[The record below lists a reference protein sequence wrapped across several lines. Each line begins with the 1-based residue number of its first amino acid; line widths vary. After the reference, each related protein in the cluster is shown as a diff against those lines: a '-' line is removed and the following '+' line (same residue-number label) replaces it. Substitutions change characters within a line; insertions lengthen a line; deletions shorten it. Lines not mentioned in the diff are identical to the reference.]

1 MIDHD
6 DNHSSST
13 DDALAS
19 LVCSAAPTDFAPGF
33 ADRVAERVR
42 ADGTLSLSDALER
55 QVRRVLPFVAAASL
69 VLAAY
74 NWWSAR
80 GSSLSPFDA
89 ALNLPRVTLSAA
101 YDPSALYGDASY
113 SVGTP

>member
-6 DNHSSST
+6 DASS
-13 DDALAS
+13 DDALES
-19 LVCSAAPTDFAPGF
+19 LVRSAAPASFERGF
-33 ADRVAERVR
+33 SERVAARLR
-42 ADGTLSLSDALER
+42 DDGSLSLSDALER

-74 NWWSAR
+74 NWWNAR
-80 GSSLSPFDA
+80 GSSESALEA
-89 ALNLPRVTLSAA
+89 ALNLPQVTLSAA
-101 YDPSALYGDASY
+101 YEPSSLYGDATS

>member
-6 DNHSSST
+6 DHAAS
-13 DDALAS
+13 DDALES
-19 LVCSAAPTDFAPGF
+19 LVRSAAPTSFASGF
-33 ADRVAERVR
+33 SDRVAARLR
-42 ADGTLSLSDALER
+42 AGGSLSLSDALER
-55 QVRRVLPFVAAASL
+55 QVRRVVPFVAAASL
-69 VLAAY
+69 ILAAY

-80 GSSLSPFDA
+80 DSAASALDA

-101 YDPSALYGDASY
+101 YEPSSLYGDVNS

>member
-6 DNHSSST
+6 DHPSSPG
-13 DDALAS
+13 DALEF
-19 LVCSAAPTDFAPGF
+19 LVRAAAPHGF
-33 ADRVAERVR
+33 AAGFSSRVAARLR
-42 ADGTLSLSDALER
+42 ADGSVSFSEALER
-55 QVRRVLPFVAAASL
+55 QVRRVVPIVAAASL
-69 VLAAY
+69 ILAAY

-80 GSSLSPFDA
+80 GSSTSAIDA

-101 YDPSALYGDASY
+101 YEPSSLYDDTNS

>member
-6 DNHSSST
+6 DHSS
-13 DDALAS
+13 DDSLDS
-19 LVCSAAPTDFAPGF
+19 LVRSAAPTGFAPGF
-33 ADRVAERVR
+33 SARVVARLR
-42 ADGTLSLSDALER
+42 ADGGISLSEALER
-55 QVRRVLPFVAAASL
+55 QVRRVLPLVAAASL

-80 GSSLSPFDA
+80 GSSTSALDA
-89 ALNLPRVTLSAA
+89 ALNLPRVTVSAA
-101 YDPSALYGDASY
+101 YEPSSLYSDVNP

>member
-6 DNHSSST
+6 DRASS
-13 DDALAS
+13 DDALES
-19 LVCSAAPTDFAPGF
+19 LIRGAAPTSFSPGF
-33 ADRVAERVR
+33 SNRVDARIR
-42 ADGTLSLSDALER
+42 ADGSLSLSDALER
-55 QVRRVLPFVAAASL
+55 QVRRVLPLVAAASL

-74 NWWSAR
+74 NWWNAR
-80 GSSLSPFDA
+80 GSSTSALDA

-101 YDPSALYGDASY
+101 YEPSSLYGGANS

>member
-1 MIDHD
+1 MIDND
-6 DNHSSST
+6 DRSSPT

-19 LVCSAAPTDFAPGF
+19 LIRGAAPTSFAAGF
-33 ADRVAERVR
+33 ADRVGARLS
-42 ADGTLSLSDALER
+42 ADKSGSLSDALER
-55 QVRRVLPFVAAASL
+55 QVRRIVPFVAAASL

-80 GSSLSPFDA
+80 GTSSSAIDA

-101 YDPSALYGDASY
+101 YEPSSLYANTT
-113 SVGTP
+113 GTP

>member
-6 DNHSSST
+6 DPSSS
-13 DDALAS
+13 DDALET
-19 LVCSAAPTDFAPGF
+19 LVRSSAPTSFAAGF
-33 ADRVAERVR
+33 SDRVISTLR
-42 ADGTLSLSDALER
+42 ADGSLSLSDALER

-74 NWWSAR
+74 NWWEAR
-80 GSSLSPFDA
+80 GSSSSALDA

-101 YDPSALYGDASY
+101 YEPSSLYGDATS

>member
-6 DNHSSST
+6 DRSS
-13 DDALAS
+13 DDALES
-19 LVCSAAPTDFAPGF
+19 LVRSAAPTGFAPGF
-33 ADRVAERVR
+33 SERVAARLR
-42 ADGTLSLSDALER
+42 ADGSLSLSEALER

-80 GSSLSPFDA
+80 GSSASALDA

-101 YDPSALYGDASY
+101 YDPSSLYGDVNS
-113 SVGTP
+113 SIGTP

>member
-6 DNHSSST
+6 DHPSSH
-13 DDALAS
+13 DDSLAS
-19 LVCSAAPTDFAPGF
+19 LVRGAAPTSFDPGF
-33 ADRVAERVR
+33 VDRVAARLR
-42 ADGTLSLSDALER
+42 ADSEPSVAAALER
-55 QVRRVLPFVAAASL
+55 QFRRVVPLVAAASL

-74 NWWSAR
+74 NWWGARDTSSSA
-80 GSSLSPFDA
+80 LEA

-101 YDPSALYGDASY
+101 YEASSLYGDAGT

>member
-6 DNHSSST
+6 DRPSS
-13 DDALAS
+13 DGALES
-19 LVCSAAPTDFAPGF
+19 LVRSAAPTSFASGF
-33 ADRVAERVR
+33 SDRVAARIR
-42 ADGTLSLSDALER
+42 ADGSLSLSDALER
-55 QVRRVLPFVAAASL
+55 QVRRVLPIVAAAAL

-74 NWWSAR
+74 NWWTAR
-80 GSSLSPFDA
+80 GSSTSALDA

-101 YDPSALYGDASY
+101 YEPSSLYSGANS

>member
-6 DNHSSST
+6 DHSS
-13 DDALAS
+13 DDALES
-19 LVCSAAPTDFAPGF
+19 LVRSAAPTGFAPGF
-33 ADRVAERVR
+33 SSRVVARLR
-42 ADGTLSLSDALER
+42 ADGGISLSAALER
-55 QVRRVLPFVAAASL
+55 QVRRVLPLVAAASL

-80 GSSLSPFDA
+80 GSSTSALDA
-89 ALNLPRVTLSAA
+89 ALNLPRVTVSAA
-101 YDPSALYGDASY
+101 YEPSSLYSDVNS